1 MTELFGIAALAVGG
15 YWAARHL
22 KRKMNQVESTLSRAA
37 GSPDDRTAMPNL
49 VRDPE
54 TGRYRPEKH

>member
-22 KRKMNQVESTLSRAA
+22 KRKMRQVESVLSRATT
-37 GSPDDRTAMPNL
+37 SPKDREAMPNL
-49 VRDPE
+49 VRDPL
-54 TGRYRPEKH
+54 TGRYRPEQH